1 VALTTQTLY
10 LVRARNTQNTWWRAG
25 AAYIALLPFLGPAVW
40 EGYPGAVTRI
50 VLPLTFAFNVQLVSA
65 SRGFWVLWL
74 LGNVNILSS
83 FAVLDIAYF
92 MRIA

>member
-1 VALTTQTLY
+1 
-10 LVRARNTQNTWWRAG
+10 
-25 AAYIALLPFLGPAVW
+25 
-40 EGYPGAVTRI
+40 
-50 VLPLTFAFNVQLVSA
+50 VSA